1 MLRQRIEEC
10 VKNMSVVAARQI
22 YWKYL
27 TILQFKRFSVSTGS
41 KMHSGT
47 EGISNKGGNSC
58 VPVKNTNY
66 IIINDLS
73 YIALHYVWSWSLCY
87 LSYYTNFNFQV

>member
-1 MLRQRIEEC
+1 MKS
-10 VKNMSVVAARQI
+10 VFKNMSVVAARQI

-27 TILQFKRFSVSTGS
+27 TILQFKRFSMSTGS

-47 EGISNKGGNSC
+47 EGISNKGGNLW
-58 VPVKNTNY
+58 VMLPVKNTNY

-73 YIALHYVWSWSLCY
+73 YIALHYVWSSSLCY